1 MPTLRDRTSTSS
13 AAIAGMS
20 QSETTARRG
29 SSKTSAFIRQIPPS
43 LVDQD
48 LDLVRGTRGETGEG
62 IRCSVQV
69 DLTRH
74 HTLDRE
80 IPRSDLR
87 GDAIEVVRMAGTL
100 DRHVDSEPVAFLPEE
115 RRDVDRGWFQNS
127 GPTESLR
134 ALAACGI

>member
-48 LDLVRGTRGETGEG
+48 LDLVRGTRGEAGES

-69 DLTRH
+69 DLARH
-74 HTLDRE
+74 DALDRE
-80 IPRSDLR
+80 IPRGDLR
-87 GDAIEVVRMAGTL
+87 GDAIEVVHPVAPRSDDREVVERPEHGL
-100 DRHVDSEPVAFLPEE
+100 DRC
-115 RRDVDRGWFQNS
+115 
-127 GPTESLR
+127 
-134 ALAACGI
+134 LADKETC